1 MRTCDHL
8 PLSVMLKRLCCTT
21 VPVSPGYPRAHS
33 EPVEYKPCGAEVGEG
48 MVIGLFSRLEEKL
61 LSSTRRES
69 DWGPRPPWVLM
80 NSGQML
86 PLFSHLTE
94 GWTHI

>member
-1 MRTCDHL
+1 
-8 PLSVMLKRLCCTT
+8 
-21 VPVSPGYPRAHS
+21 
-33 EPVEYKPCGAEVGEG
+33 
-48 MVIGLFSRLEEKL
+48 MVTGLFSRLEEKL

-69 DWGPRPPWVLM
+69 DWGPRLPWVLM

>member
-1 MRTCDHL
+1 
-8 PLSVMLKRLCCTT
+8 
-21 VPVSPGYPRAHS
+21 
-33 EPVEYKPCGAEVGEG
+33 

-86 PLFSHLTE
+86 PMFSHLTE

>member
-1 MRTCDHL
+1 MLYHSARLARVPQSSQRTCGIEA
-8 PLSVMLKRLCCTT
+8 MR
-21 VPVSPGYPRAHS
+21 G
-33 EPVEYKPCGAEVGEG
+33 GGGEG
-48 MVIGLFSRLEEKL
+48 MVTGLFSRLEEKL

-69 DWGPRPPWVLM
+69 DWGPRLPWVLM